1 MIYAKSLIIVDS
13 LEKYFD
19 KTIEELNV
27 KSLLQ
32 ANEDLVDYAEGTL
45 KKKGVSSQGDSGA
58 FLFKNQIQSLYE
70 YETSLLPEF
79 NINLK
84 GICLYHLNDFD
95 RLSIDQKEEITKHHG
110 ISVEI

>member
-27 KSLLQ
+27 MSLLQ

-45 KKKGVSSQGDSGA
+45 KKKGVSSLGDSGA
-58 FLFKNQIQSLYE
+58 F
-70 YETSLLPEF
+70 
-79 NINLK
+79 
-84 GICLYHLNDFD
+84 
-95 RLSIDQKEEITKHHG
+95 
-110 ISVEI
+110 